1 MPGVAVSIIDPP
13 PRQMNMLCSMSDPAG
28 LETMAVIVRD
38 IVLQTCSA
46 TLKDYQEEQQ
56 CYLVPEATFE
66 KRDKVYRFRAQ
77 REDAPPNEKVSSKP
91 VCVGVWQASCV

>member
-1 MPGVAVSIIDPP
+1 MPGVAVSITDTPP
-13 PRQMNMLCSMSDPAG
+13 SQINMLCSMSYPAG

-46 TLKDYQEEQQ
+46 TLKDYQEEKQFYQ
-56 CYLVPEATFE
+56 VPEATFE

-77 REDAPPNEKVSSKP
+77 REDAPADEKVSSKP
-91 VCVGVWQASCV
+91 VCV